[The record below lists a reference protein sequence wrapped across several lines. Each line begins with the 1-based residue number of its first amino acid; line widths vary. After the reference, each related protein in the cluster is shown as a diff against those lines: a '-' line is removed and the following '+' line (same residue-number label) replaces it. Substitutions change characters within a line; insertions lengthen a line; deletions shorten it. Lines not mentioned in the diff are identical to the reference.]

1 MANEQGRSRKPTF
14 GLEIEK
20 LLKQV
25 PQGDPFLRGDD
36 GAGEVAPSPR
46 ATSGNGAVG
55 LTASTVPALQAQ
67 GARIDLALTWLIVLS
82 AVGLGAALTQWPY
95 AHPCD
100 WRLGLYLGAV
110 AVQMVTSGWAALATW
125 RHHYAI
131 AHVLALVSLFW
142 GIVLAAE
149 QILPRVGY
157 AAAEAGWRCGVL

>member
-1 MANEQGRSRKPTF
+1 MANEQQRGRRPTF

-25 PQGDPFLRGDD
+25 PQGDPFLRGED
-36 GAGEVAPSPR
+36 GAAASTTSPR
-46 ATSGNGAVG
+46 TTSGHRSFD
-55 LTASTVPALQAQ
+55 LTESTVPGLQAQ
-67 GARIDLALTWLIVLS
+67 GARIDRALTWLLALA

-95 AHPCD
+95 PYPCD

-110 AVQMVTSGWAALATW
+110 GAQMVTSGWAALASW
-125 RHHYAI
+125 RHHYAV
-131 AHVLALVSLFW
+131 AHTVALISLFW

-157 AAAEAGWRCGVL
+157 AATEAAWRCGTL